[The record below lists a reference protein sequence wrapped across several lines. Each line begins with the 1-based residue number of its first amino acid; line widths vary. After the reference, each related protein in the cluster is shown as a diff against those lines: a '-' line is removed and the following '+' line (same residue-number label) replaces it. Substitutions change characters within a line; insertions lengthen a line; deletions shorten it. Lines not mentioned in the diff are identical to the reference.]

1 MKLVIIEGLDNT
13 GKTTV
18 IHELMQRYNNV
29 HYIHATKPE
38 IDDPVLCALH
48 QQDVFAK
55 MVSNIQEVFCNVPST
70 DLIILDRSWIGEYVY
85 GCMYRGNGDTFV
97 ENMIADCYNR
107 IANANRLRDAP
118 VDTLDCTTILYTVRT
133 PEFCLKNEDD
143 QSLSARDVKKISIE
157 RDRFEKIMSS
167 SVIRG
172 KKKIITVEDKNG
184 EFLPKEH
191 ILNLTINAIDNDNNE

>member
-48 QQDVFAK
+48 QQEVFTK

-172 KKKIITVEDKNG
+172 KKKIITVEDENG

-191 ILNLTINAIDNDNNE
+191 ILNLTINAIENDNNE

>member
-48 QQDVFAK
+48 QQEAFAK
-55 MVSNIQEVFCNVPST
+55 MVSNILEVFCNVPST

-97 ENMIADCYNR
+97 ENMIADFYNR
-107 IANANRLRDAP
+107 IANANRLRDTP

-143 QSLSARDVKKISIE
+143 QSLSARDTKKISIE

-172 KKKIITVEDKNG
+172 KKKIITVEDENG

-191 ILNLTINAIDNDNNE
+191 ILNLTINAIENDNNE